1 MTETTDFP
9 VTAGAGYTITLPEV
23 PPRSWFNEPDVDP
36 SYQLIVTDEG
46 QLFGYLAP
54 KDAPHRAA
62 GYRGQNRRVRMD
74 NVDYSKWT
82 KTRGAL
88 TDDGWVTAGPMTMGC
103 GHAPT
108 TGYRS
113 LDDRIDHYENS
124 CSITGKLAIGHNKY
138 GVWVAGALEPD
149 ITPGQL
155 SRLFVSRLSGDWQ
168 PHQEKQG
175 WREMIAALVVPNP
188 GYTAASIDVASAG
201 PDGEPL
207 ASVTTTEEGILVASA
222 VPITRYTPQAVKA
235 PVGVDREVIEI
246 VASTMG
252 LDTRS
257 QVDGYR
263 VLFGGK

>member
-9 VTAGAGYTITLPEV
+9 VVASGYTITLPEL
-23 PPRSWFNEPDVDP
+23 PRRDWFNEPDIDP
-36 SYQLIVTDEG
+36 AYQLIVTDEG

-124 CSITGKLAIGHNKY
+124 CSITGKLAIGHNKW

-149 ITPGQL
+149 ISPGQL

-201 PDGEPL
+201 PDGEAL
-207 ASVTTTEEGILVASA
+207 ASVTTTEDGILVASA
-222 VPITRYTPQAVKA
+222 VPITRYVPERSIAA
-235 PVGVDREVIEI
+235 PVDREVIELY
-246 VASTMG
+246 ASTMG
-252 LDTRS
+252 VDTKS
-257 QVDGYR
+257 QLAGYST
-263 VLFGGK
+263 LFRKG